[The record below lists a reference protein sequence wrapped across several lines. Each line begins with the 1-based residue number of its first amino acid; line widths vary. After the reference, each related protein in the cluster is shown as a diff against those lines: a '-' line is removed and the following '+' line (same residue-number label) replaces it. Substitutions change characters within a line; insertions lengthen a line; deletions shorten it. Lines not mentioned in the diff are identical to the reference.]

1 MPYRVPLATG
11 LDHLQKATL
20 WFMQHATKNPDHA
33 GAGSTDYMHLFGLVA
48 LGYMWARMA
57 KAALKVPDGSG
68 GARRETRLLTGRF
81 FMERL
86 MPETATRL
94 ARITSGADTMMAVAA
109 DAF

>member
-1 MPYRVPLATG
+1 
-11 LDHLQKATL
+11 
-20 WFMQHATKNPDHA
+20 
-33 GAGSTDYMHLFGLVA
+33 MHLFGLVA

-57 KAALKVPDGSG
+57 KAALRDPDDSG
-68 GARRETRLLTGRF
+68 KARRETRLLTGRF